1 MARKTKE
8 EAAATREDILD
19 AALACFH
26 EHGVAGTTL
35 AMIASR
41 AGYTRGAVYWHFKN
55 KAEVIEAMMERERVP
70 FIQRMERTSS
80 PLRDTPI
87 QDLRMAIL
95 VSLGELADDASLRSL
110 MEIMLRYELTDDS
123 KTITQIMRDNE
134 REEMD
139 MVVRTLRRAQEL
151 GQLREG
157 ADITTASRVLSLSMT
172 GVMYSSMVAPDLYE
186 IRRDGMATV
195 DAILS
200 AYVKEGVFT
209 PGVMPDPKDGADWL
223 F

>member
-26 EHGVAGTTL
+26 EHGVVGTTL
-35 AMIASR
+35 AMIATR

-87 QDLRMAIL
+87 QDLRLAIL
-95 VSLGELADDASLRSL
+95 VSLGELADDDSLRSL
-110 MEIMLRYELTDDS
+110 MEIMLRHELSDDS
-123 KTITQIMRDNE
+123 KTIQQMLRDHE

-151 GQLREG
+151 GQLRDG
-157 ADITTASRVLSLSMT
+157 ADIVTASRVLSLSMT
-172 GVMYSSMVAPDLYE
+172 GVMYSSMVAPDMYE

-195 DAILS
+195 DAILF
-200 AYVKEGVFT
+200 AYVREGVFT
-209 PGVMPDPKDGADWL
+209 PGVMPDPKDSADWL
-223 F
+223 V